1 MMIRIN
7 LIPTK
12 RKKKAKP
19 VPTFIVWAVLILVL
33 SAAGTAYTAYFMK
46 SRISALNSQKA
57 ANEKKL
63 ADLKERIKAVSNFE
77 ALNKAFTDK
86 KQLIEKLRANQS
98 IPVKLLTE
106 INKYL
111 TEGIWFN
118 SISVTGDKLDIDGS
132 GFSNSDIVA
141 FIQSLKGSQILGDA
155 VLQETHMTKQDGVDV
170 YSFKLTITMKA
181 G

>member
-19 VPTFIVWAVLILVL
+19 VPSFVVWAVLILVL

-46 SRISALNSQKA
+46 SRISALNAQKA
-57 ANEKKL
+57 ANDKKL

-77 ALNKAFTDK
+77 ALNKAFTAK

-98 IPVKLLTE
+98 IPVRLLTE

-118 SISVTGDKLDIDGS
+118 SLTMKGDSIEIEGA

-141 FIQSLKGSQILGDA
+141 FIQSLKGSQMLGDA
-155 VLQETHMTKQDGVDV
+155 VLQETHMNKQDGVDV
-170 YSFKLTITMKA
+170 YIFKLIIKMKA

>member
-19 VPTFIVWAVLILVL
+19 VPTFVVWAVLLLVL
-33 SAAGTAYTAYFMK
+33 SAAGTAYTAYYMK
-46 SRISALNSQKA
+46 SRISALNAQKA

-98 IPVKLLTE
+98 IPVRLLAE
-106 INKYL
+106 LNKYL
-111 TEGIWFN
+111 TEGIWLN
-118 SISVTGDKLDIDGS
+118 SLSMIGDSIAIEGS

-141 FIQSLKGSQILGDA
+141 FIQSLKASQMLGDA

-170 YSFKLTITMKA
+170 YNFKLIIKMKA